1 MQIEWEQ
8 ISKIKEYKNNPR
20 KNENAIDAVASSIRQ
35 FGWKQ
40 PIVVDKNGVIIAGHT
55 RYKAAKKLGLQTVPV
70 IVANDLTPSQVK
82 AYRIADN
89 KVGELAFWDDDA
101 LRLEL
106 GELANL
112 DFDMSG
118 FGFDDIL
125 EDEEE
130 KEYDKKQKEFRER
143 MEAGELSED
152 SEEYQEFLQKFEAKK
167 TTDDCYT
174 PPNVYEA
181 VADYVSEHYGVNK
194 KDFVR
199 PFYPGGDYQKEKYTA
214 QTVVVDNPPF
224 SIISEICRWYQEH
237 GVKYFMFAPTL
248 TIMGIRAA
256 QKVVTGNGVVY
267 ENGANVN
274 TSFVTNMDEFE
285 FRSAPEL
292 YRMIE
297 KANDENLAAMRKNLP
312 VYDYPVEV
320 VRQTSLAQF
329 SKYGIEFAVRPES
342 CYRISELDEQK
353 KSKKGIFGSG
363 YLISEKAAAEKA
375 AAEKAAAHK
384 WSLSDREIKII
395 KNLV

>member
-20 KNENAIDAVASSIRQ
+20 KNENAIDAVASSIKQ

-112 DFDMSG
+112 DFDMSD
-118 FGFDDIL
+118 FGFDGIL
-125 EDEEE
+125 VDEEE

-181 VADYVSEHYGVNK
+181 VADYVAEHYGVNK
-194 KDFVR
+194 KDFMR

-224 SIISEICRWYQEH
+224 SIISEICRWYQGH

-256 QKVVTGNGVVY
+256 QKVVTGNCVVY

-297 KANDENLAAMRKNLP
+297 KANDENLAVMRKKLP

-342 CYRISELDEQK
+342 CYRISGLDEQK
-353 KSKKGIFGSG
+353 ESQKGIFGSG

-375 AAEKAAAHK
+375 AAEK